1 MGSSLPNY
9 GRGRSSSFSGLAAVF
24 LQTGCLPF
32 GAILSESD
40 IQAVFEKHQG
50 MFGTTVYTT
59 ATVLWA
65 FLGQVLQDGKM
76 AACQAAVSAI
86 ASFQALRN
94 LEVPTEDTG
103 DYCRARAK
111 LKEEALR
118 ELAMTVAQRAEQQA
132 DDRWLF
138 QGRHAKLVDG
148 FTFTMPDT
156 LKNQAIYP
164 QQKGQAPGCGFPIA
178 RCVAVISLA
187 TACVMDLAIAAYSGK
202 LTGEGALLRQL
213 LGCFRPGDIAVM
225 DRYYCSYMM
234 IALML
239 DQQVDVCCSRHHA
252 RSTDF
257 RRGKRL
263 GKHDHLIVW
272 HRCSRP
278 AWMDQATWE
287 KIPTTLTLREL
298 QYTITE
304 PGFRTQKMIVIT
316 SLTDHVKF
324 SKDSIARLYGFRWNV
339 ELDIRSIKSNLNLE
353 HVRCKSPEMVRREL
367 WTTILAYNLIR
378 TTAACAASIH
388 GGQPRQ
394 ISFTSTCQAILANWM
409 IISSPHTPA
418 DVIQQLL
425 EAILKHIHKCTV
437 ANRPGRMEPRKV
449 KMRPKRY
456 HYMTKP
462 RNFLRQLIKKE
473 KLEQ

>member
-9 GRGRSSSFSGLAAVF
+9 GRGRSGSFCELAAVF
-24 LQTGCLPF
+24 LQANSLPF
-32 GAILSESD
+32 GSILSESH
-40 IQAVFEKHQG
+40 IRTVFEKHEG
-50 MFGTTVYTT
+50 MFGGDVYTT

-76 AACQAAVSAI
+76 AACQAAVASI
-86 ASFQALRN
+86 ASFQTLRDRP
-94 LEVPTEDTG
+94 VPTEDTG

-111 LKEEALR
+111 LKEEALQ
-118 ELAMTVAQRAEQQA
+118 ELANVVAQGTEQQA
-132 DDRWLF
+132 DKQWLF

-156 LKNQAIYP
+156 AKNQAVYP
-164 QQKGQAPGCGFPIA
+164 QQKGQALGCGFPIA

-213 LGCFRPGDIAVM
+213 LGCFRKDDIAVM

-234 IALML
+234 IALL
-239 DQQVDVCCSRHHA
+239 LNQQVDVCCSKHHTR
-252 RSTDF
+252 RSDF

-263 GKHDHLIVW
+263 GKYDHLILW
-272 HRCSRP
+272 CRTSRP
-278 AWMDQATWE
+278 DWMDQATYDQ
-287 KIPTTLTLREL
+287 IPETLLLREL
-298 QYTITE
+298 QYNVTE
-304 PGFRTQKMIVIT
+304 PGFRTKKMIVIT
-316 SLTDHVKF
+316 SLTDPAQY
-324 SKDSIARLYGFRWNV
+324 SKESIAELYGFRWNV

-353 HVRCKSPEMVRREL
+353 HARCKSPEMVRREL

-378 TTAACAASIH
+378 TTAASAAAVH
-388 GGQPRQ
+388 QCQPRQ

-409 IISSPHTPA
+409 VISNPCTTAELIYRLTLVVLNQIQACRVA
-418 DVIQQLL
+418 D
-425 EAILKHIHKCTV
+425 
-437 ANRPGRMEPRKV
+437 RPGRIEPRKV

-462 RNFLRQLIKKE
+462 RNILRTLIKQG